1 MRRLMTLILKMSEI
15 RTRSRTALLK
25 ESENQRRIDARI
37 TAALEKFIEDKGYRD
52 ELEVS
57 EVAAGLGVST
67 QQLGYYFKH
76 VLGKSFTQW
85 RKEMRVEDA
94 KALLRDT
101 EMSISEIA
109 GLVGIPDKSNFR
121 KRFTDVAGCTPKEW
135 RRMQLNGKEA

>member
-1 MRRLMTLILKMSEI
+1 MKRLMTLILKITELK
-15 RTRSRTALLK
+15 TRRKAELMK
-25 ESENQRRIDARI
+25 ESGNQRRIDARI
-37 TAALEKFIEDKGYRD
+37 TVALRRFIEDKGYRD
-52 ELEVS
+52 ELEVA
-57 EVAAGLGVST
+57 EVADALGVST
-67 QQLGYYFKH
+67 QQLSYYFKH
-76 VLGKSFTQW
+76 VMGKSFTQW

-101 EMSISEIA
+101 ELSISEIA